1 MSLYNAHLQYE
12 EKGDARNRGVS
23 HIRSPCPKILGPALS
38 LTTLS
43 NFLKL
48 QSALAL
54 LSPEPPPPAVLDLGP
69 RAYRCLIPGLGVH
82 HHQPQARRPLSL
94 SLEYAVVDLKH
105 AAAIIDLKPVVI
117 DLATVIV
124 DLGPTS
130 LGLGLCL
137 VVPSF

>member
-54 LSPEPPPPAVLDLGP
+54 LSPKPPPPAVLD
-69 RAYRCLIPGLGVH
+69 R
-82 HHQPQARRPLSL
+82 PQARRPLSL
-94 SLEYAVVDLKH
+94 SLEYAVIDLKH
-105 AAAIIDLKPVVI
+105 AAAIIDLKPIVL
-117 DLATVIV
+117 DLATIIV